1 MSTFETKN
9 MAVSSLLTAIRDGN
23 IAIPEIQRPFVWD
36 AVKVRDLMDSMYHGY
51 PIGFIIT
58 WRNSDTR
65 LKDGS
70 ISSGKSIIID
80 GQQRITALTA
90 AMVGQE
96 VLNKKFLKKRIK
108 ISFNPIEERL
118 KSGPLHL
125 IKVVNWIPDISVLF
139 ADTFNQWRFI
149 NDYLSKNENTDGE
162 YVDKF
167 S

>member
-108 ISFNPIEERL
+108 ISFNPIEERFEVWTPAL
-118 KSGPLHL
+118 DKSS
-125 IKVVNWIPDISVLF
+125 KWIPDISVLF

-149 NDYLSKNENTDGE
+149 NDYLSNST
-162 YVDKF
+162 F
-167 S
+167 AH